1 MHPLLKVAKQDI
13 RDYLIHYSDEKLTAL
28 LAHAQDGKLAFYS
41 CCCLIGSATAD
52 HALRPRT
59 IYWRNTAKLEPH
71 YAQAQ
76 ELPGSEEAEWAYGKG
91 LLAATRV
98 WSEAERDSLRR
109 RRLIPILKA
118 ELRRRQR
125 FRQSLPQ
132 ESEQF
137 SPRPKGHT

>member
-13 RDYLIHYSDEKLTAL
+13 RDYLIHYSDEKLAAL

-59 IYWRNTAKLEPH
+59 IFWRNTAKLEPH
-71 YAQAQ
+71 YARAQ
-76 ELPGSEEAEWAYGKG
+76 ELEGSEEAEWAYGKG
-91 LLAATRV
+91 LLAGARV
-98 WSEAERDSLRR
+98 WSEPARDALRR

-118 ELRRRQR
+118 ELHRRQR
-125 FRQSLPQ
+125 FRQSLQ
-132 ESEQF
+132 RASRRA
-137 SPRPKGHT
+137 SLRPHRDA

>member
-13 RDYLIHYSDEKLTAL
+13 RDYLIHYSDEKLAAL
-28 LAHAQDGKLAFYS
+28 LAHAQDGRLAFYS

-52 HALRPRT
+52 HSLRSRT
-59 IYWRNTAKLEPH
+59 IHWRNTAKLEPH
-71 YAQAQ
+71 YVRAQ
-76 ELPGSEEAEWAYGKG
+76 ELEGSEEAEWAYGKG

-98 WSEAERDSLRR
+98 WSEAARDALRR

-125 FRQSLPQ
+125 FRQSLQQ
-132 ESEQF
+132 ESQR
-137 SPRPKGHT
+137 SSTRPNSDG